1 MMNDDDQGG
10 QTSQRVDKWLW
21 AARFYRTRS
30 LAAEAIGAGH
40 VRLGGQVVKASR
52 ELRLGDVVEINIGEL
67 AWCVVVRGFNE
78 QRRPAPEARQLYRET
93 DESSIRRSAL
103 REERRLAPTP
113 GADLRGRP
121 TKRAR
126 RLIRSFSDGP

>member
-1 MMNDDDQGG
+1 MNDDDQGG

>member
-1 MMNDDDQGG
+1 MSDDDQGG
-10 QTSQRVDKWLW
+10 RTSQRVDKWLW

-52 ELRLGDVVEINIGEL
+52 ELRLGDVVEIKIGEL
-67 AWCVVVRGFNE
+67 AWCVVVCGFNE

-126 RLIRSFSDGP
+126 RLIRSFGDGP

>member
-1 MMNDDDQGG
+1 MSDDDQGG
-10 QTSQRVDKWLW
+10 RTSQRVDKWLW